1 MNENRK
7 QMIDVLIKKYGF
19 EADAT
24 VDFAMFC
31 EKYPTPAH
39 DRIVKM
45 LFNTLTDYGIEIR
58 KLNKML
64 SEANANYAL
73 RNINDDGYRILL
85 YDKDGK
91 IIADAIYYNGSYGY
105 EQGLLEIV
113 GVGVAL
119 EHLCVEGN
127 LTAEQVFNKWKPYI

>member
-7 QMIDVLIKKYGF
+7 QMIDALIKRYGF

-45 LFNTLTDYGIEIR
+45 LFNTLMNWGDKNDDFWRIFTEYRKDMPR
-58 KLNKML
+58 KLFRVPRKC
-64 SEANANYAL
+64 S
-73 RNINDDGYRILL
+73 G
-85 YDKDGK
+85 
-91 IIADAIYYNGSYGY
+91 
-105 EQGLLEIV
+105 
-113 GVGVAL
+113 
-119 EHLCVEGN
+119 
-127 LTAEQVFNKWKPYI
+127 